1 MTVTPRSARTRSRT
15 LAAVSGLAALALALG
30 ACGEEGEAEQAVGE
44 ATSAVGSVA
53 AEATSAVGDAMND
66 GGEGG
71 EGGEGG
77 ATTGN
82 GPQPEGSEEGGGE
95 SPNPDEEFLNDIQRV
110 GVDTP
115 DEQDYITR
123 GRDACASF
131 DEGTGYID
139 VLQMYNDAHPDA
151 PVTEAPAV
159 VTAAVKA
166 YCSQHLPLVGDGGEN
181 GGGENGGGEN
191 SGSENSEGA

>member
-66 GGEGG
+66 
-71 EGGEGG
+71 GGEGG

-151 PVTEAPAV
+151 PVIEAPAV

-181 GGGENGGGEN
+181 GGGENGGSEN

>member
-15 LAAVSGLAALALALG
+15 LAAASGLAALALALG

-53 AEATSAVGDAMND
+53 AEATSAVGDAVND
-66 GGEGG
+66 
-71 EGGEGG
+71 GGEGG

-181 GGGENGGGEN
+181 GGGENGGGET
-191 SGSENSEGA
+191 GGGETGGGA

>member
-66 GGEGG
+66 GG

-181 GGGENGGGEN
+181 GGGENGGGET
-191 SGSENSEGA
+191 GGGENGGGA

>member
-15 LAAVSGLAALALALG
+15 LAAASGLAAVALALG

-53 AEATSAVGDAMND
+53 AEATSAVGDAIND
-66 GGEGG
+66 GG

-82 GPQPEGSEEGGGE
+82 GPQPEGSEEGGSE

-123 GRDACASF
+123 GRDACASL
-131 DEGTGYID
+131 DEGTGFVD

-191 SGSENSEGA
+191 GGGA

>member
-66 GGEGG
+66 GG

-151 PVTEAPAV
+151 PVIEAPAV

-181 GGGENGGGEN
+181 GGGENGGSEN

>member
-71 EGGEGG
+71 EGG

-95 SPNPDEEFLNDIQRV
+95 SANPDEEFLNDIQRV

-181 GGGENGGGEN
+181 GGGENGGG
-191 SGSENSEGA
+191 A

>member
-66 GGEGG
+66 GG

-151 PVTEAPAV
+151 PVIEAPAV

-181 GGGENGGGEN
+181 GGGENR
-191 SGSENSEGA
+191 GSENSEGA

>member
-66 GGEGG
+66 GG

-151 PVTEAPAV
+151 PVIEAPAV

-191 SGSENSEGA
+191 GGGENSEGA

>member
-66 GGEGG
+66 
-71 EGGEGG
+71 GGEGG

-151 PVTEAPAV
+151 PVIEAPAV

>member
-66 GGEGG
+66 GG

-181 GGGENGGGEN
+181 GGGENR
-191 SGSENSEGA
+191 GSENSEGA

>member
-66 GGEGG
+66 
-71 EGGEGG
+71 GGEGG

-181 GGGENGGGEN
+181 GGGT
-191 SGSENSEGA
+191 

>member
-66 GGEGG
+66 GG

-151 PVTEAPAV
+151 PVIEAPAV

-181 GGGENGGGEN
+181 GGGEN

>member
-15 LAAVSGLAALALALG
+15 LAAASGLAALALALG

-71 EGGEGG
+71 EGG

-95 SPNPDEEFLNDIQRV
+95 SANPDEEFLNDIQRV

-181 GGGENGGGEN
+181 GGGENGGGET
-191 SGSENSEGA
+191 GGGENGGGA

>member
-15 LAAVSGLAALALALG
+15 LAAASGLAAVALALG

-53 AEATSAVGDAMND
+53 AEATSAVGDAIND
-66 GGEGG
+66 GG

-82 GPQPEGSEEGGGE
+82 GPQPEGSEEGGSE

-123 GRDACASF
+123 GRDACASL
-131 DEGTGYID
+131 DEGTGFVD

-181 GGGENGGGEN
+181 GGGENGGGET
-191 SGSENSEGA
+191 GGGENGGGA

>member
-66 GGEGG
+66 GGEGS
-71 EGGEGG
+71 EGG

-181 GGGENGGGEN
+181 GGGT
-191 SGSENSEGA
+191 

>member
-53 AEATSAVGDAMND
+53 AEATSAVSDAMND

-151 PVTEAPAV
+151 PVIEAPAV

-181 GGGENGGGEN
+181 GGGEN

>member
-1 MTVTPRSARTRSRT
+1 MAVTPRSVRTRSRT
-15 LAAVSGLAALALALG
+15 LAAASGLAALALVLG

-66 GGEGG
+66 GG

-151 PVTEAPAV
+151 PVIEAPAV

-181 GGGENGGGEN
+181 GGGENGGG
-191 SGSENSEGA
+191 A

>member
-71 EGGEGG
+71 EGG
-77 ATTGN
+77 APTGN

-151 PVTEAPAV
+151 PVIEAPAV

-191 SGSENSEGA
+191 GGGENGGGA

>member
-66 GGEGG
+66 GG

>member
-1 MTVTPRSARTRSRT
+1 MAVTPRSVRTRSRT
-15 LAAVSGLAALALALG
+15 LAAASGLAALALVLG

-66 GGEGG
+66 GG

-151 PVTEAPAV
+151 PVIEAPAV

-181 GGGENGGGEN
+181 GGGENR
-191 SGSENSEGA
+191 GSENSEGA

>member
-66 GGEGG
+66 
-71 EGGEGG
+71 GGEGG

-151 PVTEAPAV
+151 PVIEAPAV

-181 GGGENGGGEN
+181 GGGEN

>member
-1 MTVTPRSARTRSRT
+1 MAVTPRSPRTRSRT
-15 LAAVSGLAALALALG
+15 LAAASGLAALTLVLG
-30 ACGEEGEAEQAVGE
+30 ACGEEGEVEQAVGE

-66 GGEGG
+66 D
-71 EGGEGG
+71 GEGG

-95 SPNPDEEFLNDIQRV
+95 SPNPDQEFLNDIHRV

-115 DEQDYITR
+115 EEQDYITR
-123 GRDACASF
+123 GRNACASF
-131 DEGTGYID
+131 DEGTGYVD
-139 VLQMYNDAHPDA
+139 VLQMYNDAHPEA

-159 VTAAVKA
+159 VAAAVKA
-166 YCSQHLPLVGDGGEN
+166 FCSQHLPLVGDAGEN
-181 GGGENGGGEN
+181 GGG
-191 SGSENSEGA
+191 A

>member
-1 MTVTPRSARTRSRT
+1 MAVTPRSARTRPRT
-15 LAAVSGLAALALALG
+15 LAAASGLAALALVLG

-71 EGGEGG
+71 EGG

-95 SPNPDEEFLNDIQRV
+95 SPNPDEEFLNDIRRV

-123 GRDACASF
+123 GRDACTSF
-131 DEGTGYID
+131 DEGTGYVD
-139 VLQMYNDAHPDA
+139 VLRMYNDAHPDA

-191 SGSENSEGA
+191 GGGA